1 VFRTRLL
8 TAIVAVPLVIVLV
21 ALGGWWFFALV
32 AAIFTLAVIEFC
44 AMMRQDGFRVAPAF
58 AIALLWLLLLD
69 AQLPQ
74 AGLLGPGMSLI
85 LLASLGW
92 QMGHRQGKPV
102 ADWSLTVAGALYV
115 GWCGA
120 GLLRLR
126 GLTDGLWWALTAIPA
141 IWMADSGAYSIG
153 RACGRHKLAPSLSP
167 GKTWEG
173 YIGGIVVGALTTT
186 ALAAVWGLRAGP
198 AGPRPLDGLLLG
210 LLVAT
215 LAPLGDLAISMIK
228 RQVGVKDTGTLFPG
242 HGGALDRIDSI
253 LWAAVIGLYYAQ
265 WVRGL

>member
-1 VFRTRLL
+1 MFRTRLL
-8 TAIVAVPLVIVLV
+8 TAIVAVPLVIALV

-32 AAIFTLAVIEFC
+32 AAIFTVAVLEFG
-44 AMMRQDGFRVAPAF
+44 AMMRRDGFPVTPAF
-58 AIALLWLLLLD
+58 AVVLLGVLLLD

-74 AGLLGPGMSLI
+74 AGLLGPGMSLV

-92 QMGHRQGKPV
+92 QMAHRQGKPV
-102 ADWSLTVAGALYV
+102 ADWALTIAGALYV

-120 GLLRLR
+120 CLLRLR
-126 GLTDGLWWALTAIPA
+126 ALPDGLWWALTAIPA
-141 IWMADSGAYSIG
+141 IWLADSGAYSIG
-153 RACGRHKLAPSLSP
+153 RAWGRHKLAPTLSP

-173 YIGGIVVGALTTT
+173 YVGGIVVGALTTAGLT
-186 ALAAVWGLRAGP
+186 AVWGLRAGP

-215 LAPLGDLAISMIK
+215 LAPLGDLAVSMMK
-228 RQVGVKDTGTLFPG
+228 RQVGLKDTGTFFPG